1 MQLLDLQA
9 TALGVMDNAMD
20 LERRGEWEA
29 AAAKYRRASQLF
41 AEARLRGEA
50 EDALRRA
57 GTCALVANR

>member
-1 MQLLDLQA
+1 
-9 TALGVMDNAMD
+9 MDNAMD